1 MPKAVPRSWEFATE
15 SLCRRMRRDGCYA
28 PRTIRFYREQCNLVG
43 SKLSEVTDAPI
54 LPSQVNRDHVTR
66 LLDHMRSNKLAIAT
80 QRNYITALKKLCEH
94 YDNYVFKKVKIWWPE
109 DTRPNVDWLTPEQ
122 ARIVLESD
130 LTPLQEVIITLELC
144 AGLRRIE
151 ILRLTVDDIHPDY
164 IEVHGKGHIGG
175 KLRSVP
181 IQGRVRKAIDRW
193 LDERKFI
200 IESKSETEYLSDNL
214 LIYRHGRYVYPY
226 SDVKS
231 TGIDRHLKMVCES
244 TGIEFSN
251 HTLRRTFARQ
261 LWLSGAPLVTISKI
275 LGHKSTEQTLGY
287 IGANHDDMVSAIALL
302 KF

>member
-1 MPKAVPRSWEFATE
+1 M
-15 SLCRRMRRDGCYA
+15 
-28 PRTIRFYREQCNLVG
+28 
-43 SKLSEVTDAPI
+43 SEVTEVPI
-54 LPSQVNRDHVTR
+54 LPSQVNRDHVTK